1 MKVRL
6 NKLKNIKT
14 SLKLLAHSYKA
25 DKTFLFALLL
35 EIILSIFETL
45 VILDLVGKMTL
56 VLQNKLEIN
65 KLIILLV
72 VLVLIKLVKTLINSK
87 MQQFRHAYIMNLEK
101 MLLDKSMSVSFSQL
115 ESPSF
120 YILQE
125 QAEFSLR
132 NQYCLENLLEAI
144 TNGIENLVVI
154 ITTIAVITSMSPL
167 LGIVLLV
174 CSFLNFYIKIKFAQ
188 KDDKFYEELAPINR
202 RFWYYEMFPFDK
214 NKMLDIKVN
223 HIEEFM
229 SASFKKIRKQFNIK
243 FKDFYQR
250 QGVGIAISDFI
261 ANFSVML
268 IVLFSARNFFAGKI
282 DLAIFNISIASII
295 KFSSAINGITESI
308 VDFWR
313 YSQYASPILE
323 FLDIEAVEEEAS
335 SVSEESLIAKDL
347 SFGYKNHKILKG
359 INFEVDDKKL
369 IVVIGENGA
378 GKSTLIKLIS
388 GLYQPEIGQLSYKK
402 LKMYGSKFK
411 NISSVYQD
419 FTLINDLSIKQNIAC
434 SLNEID
440 DERIES
446 DINKLNWNTTF
457 DINDSL
463 GKELD
468 DDYVELSGGQAQQVA
483 VLRALYQDRDILIL
497 DEPAAALDIE
507 KEKGLYDS
515 IARLRGQKIIFL
527 ISHRL
532 SAATKADE
540 VWFMKDGRIQARGTH
555 EQVMKESEDY
565 NHLYS
570 IQASRYQNI

>member
-25 DKTFLFALLL
+25 DKTFLFALVL

-65 KLIILLV
+65 RLIILLV

-223 HIEEFM
+223 HMEEFM
-229 SASFKKIRKQFNIK
+229 SASFKKN
-243 FKDFYQR
+243 
-250 QGVGIAISDFI
+250 S
-261 ANFSVML
+261 
-268 IVLFSARNFFAGKI
+268 
-282 DLAIFNISIASII
+282 
-295 KFSSAINGITESI
+295 
-308 VDFWR
+308 
-313 YSQYASPILE
+313 
-323 FLDIEAVEEEAS
+323 
-335 SVSEESLIAKDL
+335 
-347 SFGYKNHKILKG
+347 
-359 INFEVDDKKL
+359 
-369 IVVIGENGA
+369 
-378 GKSTLIKLIS
+378 
-388 GLYQPEIGQLSYKK
+388 
-402 LKMYGSKFK
+402 
-411 NISSVYQD
+411 
-419 FTLINDLSIKQNIAC
+419 
-434 SLNEID
+434 
-440 DERIES
+440 
-446 DINKLNWNTTF
+446 
-457 DINDSL
+457 
-463 GKELD
+463 
-468 DDYVELSGGQAQQVA
+468 
-483 VLRALYQDRDILIL
+483 
-497 DEPAAALDIE
+497 
-507 KEKGLYDS
+507 
-515 IARLRGQKIIFL
+515 
-527 ISHRL
+527 
-532 SAATKADE
+532 
-540 VWFMKDGRIQARGTH
+540 
-555 EQVMKESEDY
+555 
-565 NHLYS
+565 
-570 IQASRYQNI
+570 